1 MRYDELF
8 LYGVKQLEKAGI
20 AEGKLNA
27 RLLLEYVCK
36 TDRNTLLA
44 HPELLVEKEQEKR
57 YVNYI
62 EQRAER
68 IPLQHI
74 TGVQEFMGLEFYVNQ
89 NVLIPRQDTEIL
101 VEEVMP
107 HLHDGMSILD
117 MCTGSGC
124 ILISLM
130 QYSNDCAGVGADLSD
145 EALEVA
151 EKNARRILKEKNIH
165 VKSGF
170 KDLKEAKEVKEAVF
184 PVQNEIRF
192 LQGDLFEALD
202 LGEKTAVKFDIIVSN
217 PPYISTDA
225 IKTLEPEVAVHE
237 PLTALDGGQD
247 GLSFYRRIVK
257 DAKKYLVRGGMLFF
271 EIGFDQKE
279 AVSQLLKEAGFIDI
293 ETKKDYAGLDRVVFG
308 TFLED

>member
-27 RLLLEYVCK
+27 RLLLEYVCG

-44 HPELLVEKEQEKR
+44 HPELLVAKEQEKR

-62 EQRAER
+62 EQRAKR

-74 TGVQEFMGLEFYVNQ
+74 TGAQEFMGLEFYVNQ

-107 HLHDGMSILD
+107 HLHDGMSVLD

-145 EALEVA
+145 EALELA

-170 KDLKEAKEVKEAVF
+170 KDLKEAKEAVF

-192 LQGDLFEALD
+192 IQGDLFEALD
-202 LGEKTAVKFDIIVSN
+202 FGEKPAVKFDIIVSN
-217 PPYISTDA
+217 PPYISTET

-237 PLTALDGGQD
+237 PLAALDGGQD